1 MTERHHQ
8 SPEHSNSP
16 ERSAELAEAAGEA
29 LKRIEQTAE
38 VVGEN
43 AAEKLEAARE
53 AIEKQAEVPV
63 PSTEKE
69 APKKHH
75 PTRLDKNASYWQTVH
90 AMQRRLKP
98 ASRKFSKF
106 IHNPSV
112 EGASEIVG
120 KTVLRPSVA
129 LGATST
135 ALIVG
140 AFFYL
145 TAHRYGFVLSGSEFI
160 VSMLV
165 GGILGAILE
174 FSAKT
179 IRGKK

>member
-1 MTERHHQ
+1 MSERHHDTPEHSK
-8 SPEHSNSP
+8 SPEH
-16 ERSAELAEAAGEA
+16 SAELAEAAGEA
-29 LKRIEQTAE
+29 LKRIEHTAE

-43 AAEKLEAARE
+43 AAEKLVAARE
-53 AIEKQAEVPV
+53 AIEKQAEAPV
-63 PSTEKE
+63 PTAEKE
-69 APKKHH
+69 ATKKHH
-75 PTRLDKNASYWQTVH
+75 PTRLDKKSSYWQTVH

-98 ASRKFSKF
+98 ASREFSKF

-112 EGASEIVG
+112 EQASDVVG

-140 AFFYL
+140 AFFYF
-145 TAHRYGFVLSGSEFI
+145 TARQYGFLLSGSEFI

-165 GGILGAILE
+165 GGILGTILE
-174 FSAKT
+174 FSFKA
-179 IRGKK
+179 IRSKK